1 MDRKALF
8 TASTYSHIVNF
19 HLPYLQWFQQQGWE
33 VHVAC
38 GGAPQPIPFA
48 DKIIHLPLEK
58 SMGSPQNFQAAG
70 LLRRAVQREGYG
82 LISAHTALAA
92 FFTRL
97 ALVGLRKRPAVANM
111 VHGYLFDQD
120 TPALKRQL
128 LLAAERMTAPQTD
141 LLLTMNQWDYE
152 AAKKYRLGRSVVHI
166 PGVGV
171 DFSRFDQLPETARQE
186 MRAEYGFSQDAFVLI
201 YGAEFSQ
208 RKSQETLIRAM
219 ALLPKDVSLILA
231 GDGALR
237 EDCQTLAAELGV
249 GDRILF
255 PGHIRG
261 MARWYA
267 MADAAV
273 SSSRSE
279 GLPFNIMEAMYASLP
294 VAASAVK
301 GHVDLVR
308 EGETGL
314 LFPYGDADAC
324 AAAIRRLWE
333 DPRLRQEL
341 ARRAREDVMDYD
353 LSRVF
358 PIVVEQYG
366 ALLPERTGVL

>member
-1 MDRKALF
+1 MAPKVLF

-33 VHVAC
+33 VHAAC
-38 GGAPQPIPFA
+38 GGAPQELPFA
-48 DKIIHLPLEK
+48 DRVIHLPLEK
-58 SMGSPQNFQAAG
+58 SMGSPKNFQAAA
-70 LLRRAVQREGYG
+70 LLRRIIRQEGYG
-82 LISAHTALAA
+82 LVSTHTALAA

-97 ALVGLRKRPAVANM
+97 ALAGLGERPAVANM

-152 AAKKYRLGRSVVHI
+152 AAQKYRLGRSVVHI

-171 DFSRFDQLPETARQE
+171 DFSRFDRLPETQD
-186 MRAEYGFSQDAFVLI
+186 MRGEYGFSPETFVLI
-201 YGAEFSQ
+201 YGAEFSK

-219 ALLPKDVSLILA
+219 ALLPEDIALILA

-237 EDCQTLAAELGV
+237 ADCQALASELGLEA
-249 GDRILF
+249 RILF
-255 PGHIRG
+255 PGHIRDMG
-261 MARWYA
+261 RLYA

-273 SSSRSE
+273 SASRIE
-279 GLPFNIMEAMYASLP
+279 GLPFNIMEAMYTALP
-294 VAASAVK
+294 VVASAVK
-301 GHVDLVR
+301 GHVDLIR
-308 EGETGL
+308 DGETGL
-314 LFPYGDADAC
+314 LFPYGDAAAC

-333 DPRLRQEL
+333 DPQLRQEL
-341 ARRAREDVMDYD
+341 TRRAREEILNYRLD
-353 LSRVF
+353 RVF
-358 PIVVEQYG
+358 PLVVEQYG
-366 ALLPERTGVL
+366 ALLPERTAVG